1 MVLCF
6 RVLPLSLL
14 LLLSEAPC
22 LISCLPSRRSRDFHV
37 HGFLFLFFSLFQLS
51 CKDTLYVLFCF
62 VCFLVFPLSL
72 KMMITSAIDV

>member
-1 MVLCF
+1 
-6 RVLPLSLL
+6 
-14 LLLSEAPC
+14 
-22 LISCLPSRRSRDFHV
+22 
-37 HGFLFLFFSLFQLS
+37 LFFSLFQLS